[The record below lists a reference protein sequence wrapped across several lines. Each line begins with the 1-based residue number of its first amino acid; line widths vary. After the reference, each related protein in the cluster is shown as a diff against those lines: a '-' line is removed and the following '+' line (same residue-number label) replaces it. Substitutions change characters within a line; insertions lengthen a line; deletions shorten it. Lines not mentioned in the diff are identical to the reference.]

1 MNIQV
6 YEKEITSELMDLLL
20 SADPDKIAILSYLPG
35 SEVLVCR
42 DNGMFLGIAVL
53 VETEG
58 VFELKNIAVLE
69 EYQGKGIAKAMI
81 KIAKQLAK
89 ESGAKIL
96 EVGTGNS
103 SLSQLALYQKCGFRM
118 HSIETGFFDSYPEP
132 IFENGIRCIDMV
144 RLRAE
149 L

>member
-1 MNIQV
+1 MNIEV
-6 YEKEITSELMDLLL
+6 YDKEITPELMDLLL
-20 SADPDKIAILSYLPG
+20 SADPDKKSISSYLPS

-42 DNGMFLGIAVL
+42 GNEISLGIAV
-53 VETEG
+53 VVKKAG

-69 EYQGKGIAKAMI
+69 EYQGKGIAKSMI
-81 KIAKQLAK
+81 GKVKQLAK
-89 ESGAKIL
+89 ESGAKAL

-118 HSIETGFFDSYPEP
+118 HSIESGFFDSYPEP

>member
-1 MNIQV
+1 MNI
-6 YEKEITSELMDLLL
+6 EIYDQDITPELMDLLL
-20 SADPDKIAILSYLPG
+20 TADPDKAAVLSYLTC

-42 DNGMFLGIAVL
+42 SKGALVGIAVL
-53 VETEG
+53 VKAAE
-58 VFELKNIAVLE
+58 VFELKNIAVLI
-69 EYQGKGIAKAMI
+69 EYQGKGFAKSMI
-81 KIAKQLAK
+81 NQAKRMAK
-89 ESGAKIL
+89 NSGAKAI

-118 HSIETGFFDSYPEP
+118 HSIEPDFFKSYPEP

-144 RLRAE
+144 RLRLE